1 MKKNII
7 LSVITFLFL
16 HGLSA
21 QPLYSEDFEDF
32 TLGNVGTD
40 SSGQTPGQEGWYT
53 YSQHAFE
60 TGTPYNDLF
69 QIENTAMNGKAIVMY
84 PHPYPYLIK
93 GTRISKNLNT
103 EISNRTLGNDIIKLE
118 IDFYTGQ
125 QTDSFSSAINFG
137 LSRNTRITAGY
148 VFDSTTG
155 ELKGIHH
162 DETTTPLQ
170 TVYQTNLNGNNQPL
184 IAPFNTWLHCIVYA
198 DYINN
203 KVIFEIPSL
212 GISVT
217 DDFYRDVS
225 YPDNIENHIMESFRA
240 YSLNVET
247 NDVEV
252 PTYKFDNLKVTAL
265 NQILSTEE
273 VHSNQFNLY
282 PNPATDVIV
291 ITNQENKAVK
301 QIKIYD
307 VTGKLIDTQ
316 NFDNKTEIQLTVEN
330 LTSGTYLLH
339 LKTNEGTA
347 VKKLIVQ

>member
-53 YSQHAFE
+53 YSQQAFE
-60 TGTPYNDLF
+60 TNTSYNDLF
-69 QIENTAMNGKAIVMY
+69 QIENTTTNGKTIVMY
-84 PHPYPYLIK
+84 PHPAPYLSK

-118 IDFYTGQ
+118 IDFYTGK
-125 QTDSFSSAINFG
+125 QTDSFSSEIYFG
-137 LSRNTRITAGY
+137 LSRNINITAGY
-148 VFDSTTG
+148 VFDSNTG
-155 ELKGIHH
+155 KLKGTHH
-162 DETTTPLQ
+162 DETVTPLPKN
-170 TVYQTNLNGNNQPL
+170 YQSNLNDNNQPL
-184 IAPFNTWLHCIVYA
+184 IVPFNTWLHCIIYT

-217 DDFYRDVS
+217 DDFYRDVP
-225 YPDNIENHIMESFRA
+225 YPNNIANHIMESFRA
-240 YSLNVET
+240 YTWNVET
-247 NDVEV
+247 NDIEL

-282 PNPATDVIV
+282 PNPAKDVVV

-316 NFDNKTEIQLTVEN
+316 NFDNKTEIQFTVEN
-330 LTSGTYLLH
+330 LTSGIYLLH